1 MEKLRKMITFYMVGD
16 KLLELDA
23 NDLVVKLLEA
33 MGKTKTG
40 ELVEITDKDLQRVDQ
55 IISEATTRVN
65 KIRQSLDPET
75 KKVICFVTESAGEGL
90 PE

>member
-1 MEKLRKMITFYMVGD
+1 MITFYKVGD

-33 MGKTKTG
+33 MGKTRTG

-65 KIRQSLDPET
+65 RIRQSLDPET
-75 KKVICFVTESAGEGL
+75 KKVICFVTESSEEGL
-90 PE
+90 SE

>member
-1 MEKLRKMITFYMVGD
+1 
-16 KLLELDA
+16 
-23 NDLVVKLLEA
+23 
-33 MGKTKTG
+33 
-40 ELVEITDKDLQRVDQ
+40 VEITDKDLQRVDQ

-75 KKVICFVTESAGEGL
+75 KKVICFVTESSGEGL